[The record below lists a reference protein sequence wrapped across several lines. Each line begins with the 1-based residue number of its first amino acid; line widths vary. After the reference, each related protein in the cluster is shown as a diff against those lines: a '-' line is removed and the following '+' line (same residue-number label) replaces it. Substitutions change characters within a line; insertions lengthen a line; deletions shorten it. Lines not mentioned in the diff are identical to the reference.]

1 VWVSKYQLMTAALL
15 LSLAATA
22 ACANPDEAPSEE
34 LLEFLGEFQTGDGD
48 WIDPLDLLDVS
59 QSDIQQNDVPRG
71 GTQQTELKRNNEE
84 QSDE

>member
-1 VWVSKYQLMTAALL
+1 VWVSKYQLMTAAML

-22 ACANPDEAPSEE
+22 VCANSDEAPSEE
-34 LLEFLGEFQTGDGD
+34 LLEFLGEFQTGNGD
-48 WIDPLDLLDVS
+48 WIDPFDLLDVS
-59 QSDIQQNDVPRG
+59 RSDIQQNDGPHD